1 MMLWFVLALM
11 TAAGIVAVLWPLA
24 RRTPLSAGSDIA
36 VYRDQLEEIE
46 RDRAA
51 GLIGEREAE
60 AAHVE
65 VSRRLIAAADAVTL
79 APPPKAL
86 AWRRRAAALAALILL
101 PVGAAGLYS
110 QLGSPDLEGQMQAAR
125 RETPSEPRPMVEMVG
140 RVEEHLAK
148 NPEDGRGWEVLG
160 MVYMRLARF
169 DDAAKARRNSL
180 RLLGQTAEREAN
192 LGEALTGAQNGIV
205 SAEAKE
211 AFDRAVRLDPNDVR
225 SRYFIGLAAEQDG
238 RPKDAATMWRALLA
252 EAPADAA
259 WAGFVRESLMR
270 IDPASAAPRPPGPPG
285 PSAEDIT
292 AANQM
297 SPEQRN
303 EMVRGMVSRLA
314 ERLKQDG
321 SDVEGWLRLLRAYK
335 VQGDKE
341 QARVAAD
348 DARRAL
354 AGDPDKL
361 RRLEEYVAQESVA
374 GAGPAASAPP
384 PSVAPAPP
392 GPSAADIAAASEM
405 SPEQQETMIRGMVA
419 RLAGR
424 LKQDGSDVEGWL
436 RLLRAYM
443 VLGDRDQ
450 ARAAA
455 GEARRALASDPE
467 KLRRVD
473 DLIKGLGLE
482 G

>member
-1 MMLWFVLALM
+1 MMLWFILALM
-11 TAAGIVAVLWPLA
+11 TAVAIVAVLWPLA
-24 RRTPLSAGSDIA
+24 RRTPLRTGSDVA
-36 VYRDQLEEIE
+36 VYRDQLDEIE

-51 GLIGEREAE
+51 GLIGESEAE
-60 AAHVE
+60 AARVE
-65 VSRRLIAAADAVTL
+65 VSRRLLAAADAVTA
-79 APPPKAL
+79 APKGDAV
-86 AWRRRAAALAALILL
+86 RRRRLASLAALILL
-101 PVGAAGLYS
+101 PLGAAGLYL
-110 QLGSPDLEGQMQAAR
+110 QLGSPDLERQTQAAQ
-125 RETPSEPRPMVEMVG
+125 RETPAEPRPMVEMVG

-160 MVYMRLARF
+160 AVYMQLGRYGE
-169 DDAAKARRNSL
+169 AAKARRNAL
-180 RLLGQTAEREAN
+180 RLLGPTAERESD

-205 SAEAKE
+205 TAEAKE
-211 AFDRAVRLDPNDVR
+211 AFDRAARLDSREVR
-225 SRYFIGLAAEQDG
+225 ARYFIGLAAEQDG
-238 RPKDAATMWRALLA
+238 RPQEAATMWRALLA
-252 EAPADAA
+252 EAPADAS
-259 WAGFVRESLMR
+259 WTGFVRESLMR
-270 IDPASAAPRPPGPPG
+270 VDPSGAAPQQRG
-285 PSAEDIT
+285 PSAEDIA

-321 SDVEGWLRLLRAYK
+321 SDVEGWQRLLRAYK
-335 VQGDKE
+335 VLGDAE
-341 QARVAAD
+341 QARAAAG

-361 RRLEEYVAQESVA
+361 RRLEEFIAHEA
-374 GAGPAASAPP
+374 AASAAPAAGAAPP
-384 PSVAPAPP
+384 PAPSAAPASPP

-424 LKQDGSDVEGWL
+424 LQQDGSDVEGWL

-443 VLGDRDQ
+443 VLGDRDL

-455 GEARRALASDPE
+455 GDARRALASDPD